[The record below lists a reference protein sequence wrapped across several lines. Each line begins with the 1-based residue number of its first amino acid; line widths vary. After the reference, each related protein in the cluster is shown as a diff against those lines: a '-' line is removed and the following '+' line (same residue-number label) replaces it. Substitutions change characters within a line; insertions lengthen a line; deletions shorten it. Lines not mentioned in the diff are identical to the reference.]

1 MIPASHGHA
10 GLGRVLPPRWRCG
23 QPPWP
28 SARGSRTAFTRR
40 LRSFSSLRPSLAKIE
55 LVCFSTARSD
65 TLSEAAIPALLLPPA
80 LSARVSDSR
89 GVSHDLAG
97 RWRPPPHLP

>member
-1 MIPASHGHA
+1 MSQASHDGA
-10 GLGRVLPPRWRCG
+10 DLGRVLPPWRRCG

-28 SARGSRTAFTRR
+28 SARYSRTAFTRR

-65 TLSEAAIPALLLPPA
+65 TLSEAAMAALLLPCA
-80 LSARVSDSR
+80 ISARISDSR
-89 GVSHDLAG
+89 GVSDDMPGCCWLDRDL
-97 RWRPPPHLP
+97 